1 MRVGH
6 GWDGWDNGC
15 MEVPNHF
22 AMSPEEVHEL
32 LSGIGAA
39 DLVTTHASGLVA
51 TYLPFLLDPNIGEHG
66 ALITHVA
73 RNNRQ
78 WSDPVLGDAMVIVH
92 GADHYISPRWLP
104 SLAEH
109 GHVVPTWNYLT
120 VHAYG
125 HLVVHDDPQWTR
137 DAVSR
142 LTAAHETQYSVDDV
156 PGDYVDRMLR
166 AIVGLEI
173 RLTRVEAKAKM
184 SQNKAPDD
192 VRGIIDGLGHQ
203 ADDRPAVMTA
213 AWMADRSVPAAE
225 RRHALIEQVA
235 LTRRGPAPASATA

>member
-1 MRVGH
+1 
-6 GWDGWDNGC
+6 

-22 AMSPEEVHEL
+22 AISPDEVHEL

-39 DLVTTHASGLVA
+39 DLVTAHASGLVA

-78 WSDPVLGDAMVIVH
+78 CSDPVLGDAMVIVH

-104 SLAEH
+104 SQAEH

-125 HLVVHDDPQWTR
+125 NLVVHDDPDWTR
-137 DAVSR
+137 DAVRR
-142 LTAAHETQYSVDDV
+142 LTEAHETTYSVDEV

-184 SQNKAPDD
+184 SQNRAPDD
-192 VRGIIDGLGHQ
+192 VRGIVDGLGHQ
-203 ADDRPAVMTA
+203 VDDHAAAMTA
-213 AWMADRSVPAAE
+213 SWMADHWVPAAE

-235 LTRRGPAPASATA
+235 RTRRGPARPSSTA

>member
-1 MRVGH
+1 M
-6 GWDGWDNGC
+6 
-15 MEVPNHF
+15 
-22 AMSPEEVHEL
+22 
-32 LSGIGAA
+32 
-39 DLVTTHASGLVA
+39 VA
-51 TYLPFLLDPNIGEHG
+51 TYLPFVFDPSIGEHG

-92 GADHYISPRWLP
+92 GADHYISPHWLP

-109 GHVVPTWNYLT
+109 GQVVPTWNYLT

-125 HLVVHDDPQWTR
+125 NLVVHDDPGWTR
-137 DAVSR
+137 DAVRR

-173 RLTRVEAKAKM
+173 RLTRVAAKAKM
-184 SQNKAPDD
+184 SQNRPPDD
-192 VRGIIDGLGHQ
+192 VRGIIDGLGRQ
-203 ADDRPAVMTA
+203 VDDHAAVMTA
-213 AWMADRSVPAAE
+213 SWMADRSVAAAD

-235 LTRRGPAPASATA
+235 LTRRGPATPSSTA